1 MNKIRRRLVKA
12 TASEKLVVA
21 NKIRKMTTGAKDVL
35 SNFGLVEKK

>member
-35 SNFGLVEKK
+35 LNFGLVEKK